1 MATTFGAFGKR
12 ERFLA
17 LDDLGLVAMGIAGV
31 RQAGS
36 TRLASIL
43 ERFSSFN
50 PEKGHRVRVTTAI
63 SNRLFL
69 HGNQSILPDIGYRN
83 GSLVDSI
90 MLPS

>member
-43 ERFSSFN
+43 ERFSSN

-69 HGNQSILPDIGYRN
+69 RSNQSILPDIGYRN